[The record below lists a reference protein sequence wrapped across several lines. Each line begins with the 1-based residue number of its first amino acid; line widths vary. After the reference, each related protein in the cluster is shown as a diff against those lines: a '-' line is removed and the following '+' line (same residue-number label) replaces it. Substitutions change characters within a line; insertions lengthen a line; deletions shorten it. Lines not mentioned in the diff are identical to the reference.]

1 MAEMTVERA
10 TEILAHGEWFPAA
23 DHVEASSVLVAE
35 VERLKA
41 ERDQHREGEAALVVE
56 RDALWQHAAKAD
68 AEIERLKAEKEWLT
82 HQAISLCRYA
92 ATGKL
97 RNEQEWMRGLADRIN
112 DVLRELGDSSRVRFL
127 VTEFRVESIKAAEA
141 AGGDA

>member
-1 MAEMTVERA
+1 MDLAECGCPTD
-10 TEILAHGEWFPAA
+10 GEFIY
-23 DHVEASSVLVAE
+23 HM
-35 VERLKA
+35 
-41 ERDQHREGEAALVVE
+41 RDCRKKREGVFRKACGLPCK
-56 RDALWQHAAKAD
+56 LWAKV
-68 AEIERLKAEKEWLT
+68 ERLKAEKEWLT